1 MFRVDLLH
9 VGHAV
14 FLLGQSLRRARCS
27 LLNQDQVEPLEIL
40 LEAMLD
46 LPRVL
51 VPPSFILLPAVCS
64 DLLHEVDRPDIED
77 MRDLVLLAGLVV
89 HLLSV
94 HILMVE
100 LVFGVELEG
109 LIGVG
114 VEFDV
119 DVFGEDAIEFEV

>member
-1 MFRVDLLH
+1 
-9 VGHAV
+9 
-14 FLLGQSLRRARCS
+14 
-27 LLNQDQVEPLEIL
+27 
-40 LEAMLD
+40 MLD

-51 VPPSFILLPAVCS
+51 VPPSLLLLPAVCS
-64 DLLHEVDRPDIED
+64 DLLHKVDRPDIED

-109 LIGVG
+109 FIGVG